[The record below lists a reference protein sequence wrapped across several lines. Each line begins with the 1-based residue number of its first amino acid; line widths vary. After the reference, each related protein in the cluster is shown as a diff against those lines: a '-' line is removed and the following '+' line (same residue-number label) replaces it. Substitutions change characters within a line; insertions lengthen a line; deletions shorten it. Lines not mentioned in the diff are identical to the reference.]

1 MSIFAFSA
9 SFPHLPPIHSVE
21 KWPQASFQSAVQC
34 LSLSHSCFQG
44 NKTLWLPKP
53 NVLWN
58 PDPCSLSPPLTV
70 DKSFVFK
77 QLPPLAYLTLFS
89 PGLSFLPSNCDVTSA
104 TSLMFFLI
112 LSINIL
118 SLKDLIYMLAL
129 ILIPLQIMLWIHKPC
144 IEICIK
150 CLLKWINNYPLQS
163 LIVYKFQA
171 YKTLP

>member
-9 SFPHLPPIHSVE
+9 SIHSVE
-21 KWPQASFQSAVQC
+21 KWPQASTQQFRG
-34 LSLSHSCFQG
+34 LSFSYGCFQG
-44 NKTLWLPKP
+44 NKTLWLPKL

-58 PDPCSLSPPLTV
+58 PDLRGLSRPWLLT
-70 DKSFVFK
+70 S
-77 QLPPLAYLTLFS
+77 PLFS
-89 PGLSFLPSNCDVTSA
+89 NCFLLWHIWHCFLLLCLSCLLISA

-118 SLKDLIYMLAL
+118 SQKDLIYMLVL
-129 ILIPLQIMLWIHKPC
+129 IVIHLQIMIWIHKPC
-144 IEICIK
+144 FVICIK

-163 LIVYKFQA
+163 LIAYKFQA